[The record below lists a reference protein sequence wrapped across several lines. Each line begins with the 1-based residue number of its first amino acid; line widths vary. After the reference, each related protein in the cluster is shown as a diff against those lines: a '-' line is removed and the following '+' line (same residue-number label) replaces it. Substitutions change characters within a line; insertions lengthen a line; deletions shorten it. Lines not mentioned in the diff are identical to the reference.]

1 MWGRSIAMVLKP
13 SESSV
18 VVGAVVGAV
27 VGLAVAVGVGAGGFN
42 DQSHLGSHMF

>member
-13 SESSV
+13 S
-18 VVGAVVGAV
+18 ALVGAV
-27 VGLAVAVGVGAGGFN
+27 VGLAVAVGVGVGVGAI